1 MLRGISALFCNHGDS
16 CRDKKNNQKNSPL
29 NNHITC
35 NERAVE
41 PLEQQ
46 KIQQFTFLHVPLF
59 PNYFEYLKKGPQK
72 NHADMFT
79 VLFTGRLLGFTK
91 KKKVLEI
98 TSVLVWRWSL
108 MNNTSLFMLQA
119 QSEERKKEARRS
131 LKSICLSDV

>member
-1 MLRGISALFCNHGDS
+1 
-16 CRDKKNNQKNSPL
+16 
-29 NNHITC
+29 
-35 NERAVE
+35 
-41 PLEQQ
+41 
-46 KIQQFTFLHVPLF
+46 
-59 PNYFEYLKKGPQK
+59 
-72 NHADMFT
+72 MFT